1 MKELPR
7 NPPTN
12 PAAEEAKPVGRT
24 EPSLEK
30 AIDSETGGRVHP
42 SGDEVRTDKTPE
54 DKPHHH

>member
-12 PAAEEAKPVGRT
+12 PAADQEKKRGDTV
-24 EPSLEK
+24 PSLEQ

-42 SGDEVRTDKTPE
+42 SPDEVRSDKTPE